1 MSIAI
6 STNTKAKATLK
17 LYNQLVSYM
26 FEQEFDELKYANQS
40 NIKTLRAAQK
50 ALSMIINRAKSKDVL
65 IRGLRLYFRKING
78 VNDVCLTTK
87 VF

>member
-1 MSIAI
+1 MSITI

-40 NIKTLRAAQK
+40 NIKALKAAQK
-50 ALSMIINRAKSKDVL
+50 ALNMIINRAK
-65 IRGLRLYFRKING
+65 
-78 VNDVCLTTK
+78 
-87 VF
+87 

>member
-1 MSIAI
+1 MSITI

-40 NIKTLRAAQK
+40 NIKTLRATQK
-50 ALSMIINRAKSKDVL
+50 ALSMIVNRAK
-65 IRGLRLYFRKING
+65 
-78 VNDVCLTTK
+78 
-87 VF
+87 

>member
-1 MSIAI
+1 MSISV

-50 ALSMIINRAKSKDVL
+50 ALSMIINRAK
-65 IRGLRLYFRKING
+65 
-78 VNDVCLTTK
+78 
-87 VF
+87 

>member
-1 MSIAI
+1 MSITIA
-6 STNTKAKATLK
+6 TNTKAKATLK

-50 ALSMIINRAKSKDVL
+50 ALSTIINRAK
-65 IRGLRLYFRKING
+65 
-78 VNDVCLTTK
+78 
-87 VF
+87 

>member
-1 MSIAI
+1 MSITI
-6 STNTKAKATLK
+6 STTTKAKATLK

-50 ALSMIINRAKSKDVL
+50 ALSMIINRAK
-65 IRGLRLYFRKING
+65 
-78 VNDVCLTTK
+78 
-87 VF
+87 